1 MSESDKSLLPR
12 NLNQLERDLAG
23 ALSRISEIEIPI
35 STLWDPDKCPVE
47 LLPYLAWA
55 LRVDSWQS
63 DWPEAR
69 KREVIRQSI
78 DINRTRGTRGAVER
92 VLKAIRGDE
101 VSLTEWFEDKE
112 NLPKG
117 TFRVDVISTNTPV
130 DGLELKK
137 LEPSIRQAKNT
148 RSHLAGISIT
158 SRIEAPQNLSAL
170 SRQGIAMKAGPWTIS
185 SMVSSSNSALG
196 CFSRQAVAMKSGP
209 WIIRCIG
216 NNPLGSACISR
227 LGVHLRSGPLPLVLE

>member
-69 KREVIRQSI
+69 KRDVIKQSV
-78 DINRTRGTRGAVER
+78 DVNRTKGTRAAVER
-92 VLKAIRGDE
+92 VLKAIRGDD
-101 VSLTEWFEDKE
+101 VKVTEWFEDKE
-112 NLPKG
+112 NLAKG
-117 TFRVDVISTNTPV
+117 TFRVDVKSTNQPIDIT
-130 DGLELKK
+130 ELRE
-137 LEPSIRQAKNT
+137 LVPSIHQAKNT
-148 RSHLAGISIT
+148 RSHLVGITVT
-158 SRIEAPQNLSAL
+158 SQVKNAEKHIAM
-170 SRQGIAMKAGPWTIS
+170 SRQGHQVRSGPWVIS
-185 SMVSSSNSALG
+185 SMVSSSSSAMACL
-196 CFSRQAVAMKSGP
+196 SRVAV
-209 WIIRCIG
+209 
-216 NNPLGSACISR
+216 
-227 LGVHLRSGPLPLVLE
+227 VVRSGPLPLILE

>member
-35 STLWDPDKCPVE
+35 STLWDPDKCPAE

-69 KREVIRQSI
+69 KREVIKQSV

-92 VLKAIRGDE
+92 VLKAIRGDD
-101 VSLTEWFEDKE
+101 VKLTEWFEDKQ
-112 NLPKG
+112 NLAKG
-117 TFRVDVISTNTPV
+117 TFRVDVKSTNQPV
-130 DGLELKK
+130 DITELQQ
-137 LEPSIRQAKNT
+137 LVPSIHQAKNT
-148 RSHLAGISIT
+148 RSHLVGITVT
-158 SRIEAPQNLSAL
+158 SQVENPEKHIAM
-170 SRQGIAMKAGPWTIS
+170 SRQGHQVRSGPWVIS
-185 SMVSSSNSALG
+185 SMVSSSSNAMVCL
-196 CFSRQAVAMKSGP
+196 SRVAV
-209 WIIRCIG
+209 
-216 NNPLGSACISR
+216 
-227 LGVHLRSGPLPLVLE
+227 VVRSGPLPLILE

>member
-35 STLWDPDKCPVE
+35 STLWDPDKCPAE

-69 KREVIRQSI
+69 KREVIKQSV

-92 VLKAIRGDE
+92 VLKAIRGDD
-101 VSLTEWFEDKE
+101 VKLTEWFEDKQ
-112 NLPKG
+112 NLAKG
-117 TFRVDVISTNTPV
+117 TFRVDVKSTSQPV
-130 DGLELKK
+130 DITELQQ
-137 LEPSIRQAKNT
+137 LVPSIHQAKNT
-148 RSHLAGISIT
+148 RSHLVGITVT
-158 SRIEAPQNLSAL
+158 SQVENPEKHIAM
-170 SRQGIAMKAGPWTIS
+170 SRQGHQVRSGPWVIS
-185 SMVSSSNSALG
+185 SMVSSSSNAMVCL
-196 CFSRQAVAMKSGP
+196 SRVAV
-209 WIIRCIG
+209 
-216 NNPLGSACISR
+216 
-227 LGVHLRSGPLPLVLE
+227 VVRSGPLPLILE